1 MIYLLSETHK
11 YGGKRKM
18 LNITDIRV
26 KPNRKKESKLKA
38 LVSLVIDDCFA
49 VHGIKIIAG
58 ADGEFIAMPTES
70 FSDGVFRDI
79 VHPLNSETREVMK
92 QRILEVYRRVISE
105 E

>member
-1 MIYLLSETHK
+1 
-11 YGGKRKM
+11 M

-70 FSDGVFRDI
+70 FADGVFRDI
-79 VHPLNSETREVMK
+79 VHPLNSETRESMK
-92 QRILEVYRRVISE
+92 DMILAAYRRVVAPE
-105 E
+105 EE